1 MSTITVN
8 KNNYAVKE
16 NHEKRVSIK
25 ERLRNYYA
33 ENAETITAGLLFMN
47 GSTTPYTLYRS
58 MR

>member
-16 NHEKRVSIK
+16 NRENRVSLK
-25 ERLRNYYA
+25 ERLRNYFA
-33 ENAETITAGLLFMN
+33 ENAETIAAGLLFMN

>member
-25 ERLRNYYA
+25 ERLRNYLA
-33 ENAETITAGLLFMN
+33 ENAETITAGLL
-47 GSTTPYTLYRS
+47 L
-58 MR
+58 

>member
-16 NHEKRVSIK
+16 NRENRVSLK
-25 ERLRNYYA
+25 ERLRNYLA
-33 ENAETITAGLLFMN
+33 ENAETITSGLLFMN

>member
-16 NHEKRVSIK
+16 NRENRVSLK
-25 ERLRNYYA
+25 ERLRNYFA
-33 ENAETITAGLLFMN
+33 ENAETITAGRLFMN
-47 GSTTPYTLYRS
+47 GSTTLYTLYRS

>member
-16 NHEKRVSIK
+16 NRENRVSLK
-25 ERLRNYYA
+25 ERLRNYFA
-33 ENAETITAGLLFMN
+33 ENAETIAAGLLFRN
-47 GSTTPYTLYRS
+47 GSTTPYTRYRS